1 MLVLSRRPGEEI
13 IINGN
18 IKVTVV
24 SVKGDRVRIGIAAP
38 DDVPVDRA
46 EVHVQRMKF
55 HEVEVPVA
63 ALAHHHHDDEAIA
76 LGESPRRSS
85 PDDTMKH

>member
-13 IINGN
+13 IIDGN

-46 EVHVQRMKF
+46 EVHVRRMQF

-63 ALAHHHHDDEAIA
+63 AAVHHDEEAVA
-76 LGESPRRSS
+76 LGETPRAGAA
-85 PDDTMKH
+85 DDTAKH

>member
-24 SVKGDRVRIGIAAP
+24 SVKGDRVRIGVEAP
-38 DDVPVDRA
+38 EDVTVDRA
-46 EVHVQRMKF
+46 EVHARRMQF

-63 ALAHHHHDDEAIA
+63 AAVHHDDEAVP
-76 LGESPRRSS
+76 LGEPVRPASEA
-85 PDDTMKH
+85 DTARH

>member
-13 IINGN
+13 IINDN

-38 DDVPVDRA
+38 EDIQVDRA
-46 EVHVQRMKF
+46 EVHARRMQF
-55 HEVEVPVA
+55 HDVEVPVA
-63 ALAHHHHDDEAIA
+63 AVVGHDDEAVE
-76 LGESPRRSS
+76 LGEMRRPA
-85 PDDTMKH
+85 PDDTAKH